1 MNHDQPRPISSSKL
15 LIMILAGLVAFGPL
29 SIDMYL
35 PSLTA
40 ITQDLGAN
48 IREVKQ
54 TITFFLFGF
63 SLGMFFY
70 GPLSD
75 HYGRRILLLIGITIY
90 LIATIGIIF
99 SQSGQ
104 ALFSWR
110 LLQALGGASASVIAR
125 AIVRDLFAL
134 HDSAKILSIMH
145 MITMLATLISPILG
159 SYLTLYFGWRSIFIF
174 LLLFAGVA
182 LLACLFILKESLPQK
197 SRSTSVTIAL
207 RSYVHIMKNKQAMGY
222 IGSMSMTFAGM
233 FAYITASPFV
243 YMEHFGVSAE
253 AYAYLFGLNIFA
265 IMIVVIFNAKFVKT
279 IGPQK
284 MIIIGTSLVLFSAT
298 IMVFLNQLAGGI
310 SFIPLVIGLFIFIG
324 MTGQLSAN
332 CIAMAMSLFPR
343 EKAGAAAGLAVSLQ
357 FGLGGLL
364 SLFVS
369 QTIYV
374 TPDAMLRYI
383 LIAAILAFLS
393 MLLTLKRATKNQSS

>member
-1 MNHDQPRPISSSKL
+1 MHSQSPKNLSNHKF
-15 LIMILAGLVAFGPL
+15 LITILAGLVAFGPL

-40 ITQDLGAN
+40 ITEDLGAS
-48 IREVKQ
+48 IRDVKQ
-54 TITFFLFGF
+54 TITFFLLGF
-63 SLGMFFY
+63 SVGMFFY

-75 HYGRRILLLIGITIY
+75 HYGRRNLLILGISIY

-99 SQSGQ
+99 SKTGQS
-104 ALFSWR
+104 LFSWR

-145 MITMLATLISPILG
+145 MITMIATLISPIIG
-159 SYLTLYFGWRSIFIF
+159 SYLTTYLGWRSIFVF
-174 LLLFAGVA
+174 LFLFA
-182 LLACLFILKESLPQK
+182 LLAFLCCLFVLKESLPKNERSQSITKALK
-197 SRSTSVTIAL
+197 SYGDI
-207 RSYVHIMKNKQAMGY
+207 IKNRQAIGY

-243 YMEHFGVSAE
+243 YMDHFGVTSQT
-253 AYAYLFGLNIFA
+253 YSYLFGLNIFA
-265 IMIVVIFNAKFVKT
+265 IMLVVIFNAQFIKI

-284 MIIIGTSLVLFSAT
+284 MIIAGTSLALISAG
-298 IMVFLNQLAGGI
+298 IMVLLNSQEEGI
-310 SFIPLVIGLFIFIG
+310 SFIALIIGLFIFVG

-357 FGLGGLL
+357 FGLGGIL
-364 SLFVS
+364 SLLVS
-369 QTIYV
+369 QTTSV
-374 TPDAMLRYI
+374 TPHSMLFYI
-383 LIAAILAFLS
+383 LIAGIFAFLS
-393 MLLTLKRATKNQSS
+393 MLLTLKRPDNSRSS

>member
-1 MNHDQPRPISSSKL
+1 MNHDQPRPISSSKC

-40 ITQDLGAN
+40 ITEDLGAS
-48 IREVKQ
+48 ISDIKQ

-63 SLGMFFY
+63 SIGMFFY

-75 HYGRRILLLIGITIY
+75 HYGRRVLLIIGISIY
-90 LIATIGIIF
+90 LIATAGTIF
-99 SQSGQ
+99 TDNGQS
-104 ALFSWR
+104 LFSWR

-125 AIVRDLFAL
+125 AIVRDLFAV
-134 HDSAKILSIMH
+134 HDAAKILSIMH
-145 MITMLATLISPILG
+145 VITMLATLIAPIIG
-159 SYLTLYFGWRSIFIF
+159 SYLTTFFSWRAIFVFLFIF
-174 LLLFAGVA
+174 A
-182 LLACLFILKESLPQK
+182 LLALLAALFKLKESLPK
-197 SRSTSVTIAL
+197 EERNKSVTSAL
-207 RSYVHIMKNKQAMGY
+207 MSYLDIIRNRRAMGY

-233 FAYITASPFV
+233 FVYITASPFV
-243 YMEHFGVSAE
+243 YMDYFGLSSQV
-253 AYAYLFGLNIFA
+253 YAYLFGLNIFS
-265 IMIVVIFNAKFVKT
+265 IMLMVIFNAKFVKK
-279 IGPQK
+279 IGPQT
-284 MIIIGTSLVLFSAT
+284 MIMIGTSLALLSS
-298 IMVFLNQLAGGI
+298 ISMIILNELAGGI
-310 SFIPLVIGLFIFIG
+310 SLIAMIIGLAIFIG

-369 QTIYV
+369 KSMSV
-374 TPDAMLRYI
+374 APGAMLLY
-383 LIAAILAFLS
+383 LFIAGLLAFMS
-393 MLLTLKRATKNQSS
+393 SLLTIKPIQNEA

>member
-1 MNHDQPRPISSSKL
+1 MKSTPHHLSNSKL
-15 LIMILAGLVAFGPL
+15 LILAGLVAFGPL

-40 ITQDLGAN
+40 ITEDLDAT
-48 IREVKQ
+48 ISDIKQ

-63 SLGMFFY
+63 SIGMFFY

-75 HYGRRILLLIGITIY
+75 HYGRKNLLIVGISIY
-90 LIATIGIIF
+90 LIATIGIIL
-99 SQSGQ
+99 SKSGT
-104 ALFSWR
+104 ALFNWR

-145 MITMLATLISPILG
+145 MITMFATLISPIIG
-159 SYLTLYFGWRSIFIF
+159 SYLTIYLGWRSIFIF
-174 LLLFAGVA
+174 LLIFALLI
-182 LLACLFILKESLPQK
+182 LLACCFILKESLPKNERTPSVIQSIK
-197 SRSTSVTIAL
+197 SYQDI
-207 RSYVHIMKNKQAMGY
+207 IKNRRAIGY

-233 FAYITASPFV
+233 FTYITASPFI
-243 YMEHFGVSAE
+243 YIEYFGVSPQT
-253 AYAYLFGLNIFA
+253 YAYLFGLNIFA
-265 IMIVVIFNAKFVKT
+265 IMLVVIFNAKFVKI

-284 MIIIGTSLVLFSAT
+284 MILIGTSFALLSAITMVILNT
-298 IMVFLNQLAGGI
+298 ITGGI
-310 SFIPLVIGLFIFIG
+310 HFIHLIIGLFIFVG

-332 CIAMAMSLFPR
+332 CIAMTMSLFPR

-357 FGLGGLL
+357 FGLGGIL

-369 QTIYV
+369 QTNNV
-374 TPDAMLRYI
+374 TPDTMLRYI
-383 LIAAILAFLS
+383 LIAGILAFLS
-393 MLLTLKRATKNQSS
+393 MLLTLKKKDPNSSK